1 MINNTTLQVLH
12 NSLSGDVLF
21 DNLHKT
27 LYATDASVYRKIPL
41 AVAFPKDENDIVTL
55 IKFATNNN
63 ITLIPRTAGT
73 SLAGQCVGD
82 GIVVDVSKHFTKI
95 ISFDEKTK
103 TITLQPG
110 IVRDSLNVY
119 LKPFG
124 LFFGP
129 NTSTSNRCMIGGMVG
144 NNSSGS
150 TSIKY
155 GVTRDKVLSIDAILS
170 DGSTATFKEITSDDF
185 IKKTKENTQEGKI
198 YLSIYKELSSLEN
211 QQEIKNEF
219 PKENIHRRCTGYAV
233 DEFLKSDLFG
243 GKEPTINVAKL
254 LSGSEGTLAFST
266 AITLQLDDVAPKE
279 SIMVCTHFKSINES
293 LKATVVAMNHNLYN
307 CELMDKTI
315 LDCTKNNRE
324 LAKNRFFLQGDPK
337 AVLML
342 EVAANTIEQAE
353 ILADSLIADL
363 EKNKFGYHHPKVYGK
378 DLAKVHYLR
387 KAGLGALANIIGDK
401 KAVACIEDTA
411 VALKDLPNY
420 IEEFTLIMAKYKQ
433 NAVYYAHAGA
443 GELHL
448 RPILNLKKKADVVLF
463 RKITTETAELVKKYK
478 GSFSGEHGD
487 GIVRAEFI
495 PLMIGDKNYQ
505 LLRRIKKAF
514 DPNNVFNKGKI
525 TDAFSMDESLRY
537 QIDRIEPEIKTIQDF
552 SDSEGILKLAEKC
565 NGSGDCRKPVEAGG
579 TMCPSY
585 RATKDEKDTTRA
597 RANTLREFLTNSKK
611 TNKFNHKELKEVF
624 DLCLSCK
631 ACASECPSNVD
642 IATMKAE
649 FLYQYQETNGYSFRS
664 KLFANNVKYNKLGS
678 IAPALTNAI
687 LNTSFAKA
695 LMGVSQKRSVP
706 KLAPKTLKS
715 WYKKHIVNNKISAQG
730 RNDKSNV
737 ISSKNVISNPNVIST
752 EMEKSQ
758 SQSKKT
764 VYLFCDEFT
773 NFYDVEIGKDAF
785 YLLEKLGYNLQII
798 NHQESGRSFISKGFL
813 KEAKEICNKN
823 VSIFKDIISDKTP
836 LIGIE
841 PSAILTFKDEYIR
854 LADDKK
860 SAEKIS
866 KNTFTFEEFLAK
878 EIKNNN
884 LDTSLFTSESKNL
897 KIHGHCHQKALSGT
911 HASFQILN
919 FPKNYSVTI
928 MNTGCCGMAGS
939 FGYEKEHYEIS
950 MQVGE
955 DTLFPKVRNTPN
967 KTEIAAAGTS
977 CRHQIFDGTNRV
989 AKHPITILREALV

>member
-1 MINNTTLQVLH
+1 MIDSTTLDNLH

-41 AVAFPKDENDIVTL
+41 AVAFPKDKKDIKTL
-55 IKFATNNN
+55 IEFATKNK

-82 GIVVDVSKHFTKI
+82 GIVVDVSKHFTNI
-95 ISFDEKTK
+95 ISFDEKAK
-103 TITLQPG
+103 TITLEPG
-110 IVRDSLNVY
+110 IVRDSLNLY
-119 LKPFG
+119 LKPHK

-129 NTSTSNRCMIGGMVG
+129 NTSTSNRCMMGGMVG

-155 GVTRDKVLSIDAILS
+155 GVTRDKVLEIEAILS
-170 DGSTATFKEITSDDF
+170 DGSVAVFKEITSAEF
-185 IKKTKENTQEGKI
+185 IKKTKENSQEGKI
-198 YLSIYKELSSLEN
+198 YQAILEELSPLEN
-211 QQEIKNEF
+211 QQEIKEQF
-219 PKENIHRRCTGYAV
+219 PKETIHRRCTGYAV

-243 GKEPTINVAKL
+243 GTSPTINVAKL
-254 LSGSEGTLAFST
+254 LAGSEGTLAFST
-266 AITLQLDDVAPKE
+266 SIKLQLDDVAPKE

-293 LKATVVAMNHNLYN
+293 LKATVIAMNHNLYN

-324 LAKNRFFLQGDPK
+324 LAKNRFFLQGDPE

-342 EVAANTIEQAE
+342 EVSANTIEQAE
-353 ILADSLIADL
+353 IFANNLIADL
-363 EKNKFGYHHPKVYGK
+363 EKNNFGYYHPKVYGN

-411 VALKDLPNY
+411 VALEDLPNY
-420 IEEFTLIMAKYKQ
+420 IEEFTKIMDKYQQ

-448 RPILNLKKKADVVLF
+448 RPILNLKKGEDVVLF
-463 RKITTETAELVKKYK
+463 RKITTETAQLVKKYK

-514 DPNNVFNKGKI
+514 DPNNVFNQGKI

-537 QIDRIEPEIKTIQDF
+537 EVDRKEPEIKTIQDF

-565 NGSGDCRKPVEAGG
+565 NGAGDCRKPVEAGG

-597 RANTLREFLTNSKK
+597 RANTLREFLTNSNEA
-611 TNKFNHKELKEVF
+611 NKFNHKELKQVF

-631 ACASECPSNVD
+631 ACATECPSNVD

-649 FLYQYQETNGYSFRS
+649 FLYQYQEANGYSFRN
-664 KLFANNVKYNKLGS
+664 KLFANNAKYNKLGS
-678 IAPALTNAI
+678 AFPKITNFFTNSIIAKKVL
-687 LNTSFAKA
+687 
-695 LMGVSQKRSVP
+695 GVAVERSVP
-706 KLAPKTLKS
+706 KLANQTLESWLKKHHPKT
-715 WYKKHIVNNKISAQG
+715 
-730 RNDKSNV
+730 
-737 ISSKNVISNPNVIST
+737 
-752 EMEKSQ
+752 
-758 SQSKKT
+758 SKKA
-764 VYLFCDEFT
+764 VYLFNDEFT
-773 NFYDVEIGKDAF
+773 NFYDAEIGQDAVI
-785 YLLEKLGYNLQII
+785 LLEKLGYEVKTV
-798 NHQESGRSFISKGFL
+798 NHDESGRSHISKGFL
-813 KEAKEICNKN
+813 KEAKQICNNN
-823 VSIFKDIISDKTP
+823 VAIFKDIITDETP

-841 PSAILTFKDEYIR
+841 PSAILGFRDEYIR
-854 LADDKK
+854 LADDKA
-860 SAEKIS
+860 SAEKIA
-866 KNTFTFEEFLAK
+866 KNSFTFEEFLAK
-878 EIKNNN
+878 ELEKGNI
-884 LDTSLFTSESKNL
+884 DTSVFTTASKTL

-911 HASFQILN
+911 HASFQVLN
-919 FPKNYSVTI
+919 IPTNYSVTI
-928 MNTGCCGMAGS
+928 INSGCCGMAGS

-955 DTLFPKVRNTPN
+955 DTLFPKVRNTPED
-967 KTEIAAAGTS
+967 TQIVAAGTS
-977 CRHQIFDGTNRV
+977 CRHQIYDGTKRI
-989 AKHPITILREALV
+989 AKHPITILKEALV